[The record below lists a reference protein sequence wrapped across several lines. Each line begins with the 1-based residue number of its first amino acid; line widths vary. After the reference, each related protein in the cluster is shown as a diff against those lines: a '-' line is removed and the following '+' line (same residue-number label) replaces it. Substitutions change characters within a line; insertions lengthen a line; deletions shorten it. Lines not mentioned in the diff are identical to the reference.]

1 MPRKGAKGKAKA
13 KASGPKKDKK
23 GKAADELPMD
33 EFARICDESTKKSER
48 SGEERLPAP
57 FPKRGPRR
65 SRFKN
70 LAELKAYQAGIVSDS
85 SDDQQTAAGAPPVF
99 DEDGTPHVQY
109 ETVTD
114 ERDGRL
120 LGIILPNGE
129 LRMVLNAETPHDG
142 PLQTRKAEP
151 DEYITHGEPVRAA
164 TSRQSVGL
172 GITEAPFSSDI
183 EAHAIYAAE
192 LLKQFATVPDPPT
205 DPRATH
211 ANAAQWNLHIQELT
225 RAIRAVNAGSV
236 VVNNA
241 FNLGEAGDS
250 GEQLRERIHLEG
262 TFVSKEFAKPDAA
275 KARSLIDI
283 THAEMVKWVFR
294 RDNGNRE
301 TGDRDFRETFTRMWK
316 DQDNAV
322 EITKNYMD
330 PERKL
335 AHDRGIGDEVERL
348 MPELAD
354 AHLAGNVLEVA
365 HLRGIVD
372 SMIANPE
379 HHDGSGK
386 NAIVLKS
393 PILKLSEDEYYAIS
407 SPIESATNTLARSD
421 DVVPCDCHDC
431 SDARDMQDSGSTA
444 EKDEQQSVNKRVSSE
459 WSQWAESIKSTQP
472 RESSSNVLKGD
483 KPETGEQPEGGHA
496 LGPPSESPKN
506 PKPSKKKKKKT
517 KKKGKKI
524 SNPTPE
530 VVDLEGTEGDTENCT
545 TAADPPDLP
554 TPANISLPGE
564 DTKDSSAT
572 EHSTP
577 INTPPPEEDT
587 WDLIAADLSTPIETS
602 PAEEDT
608 TDSTAV
614 DFSTP
619 VNARLSIPINT
630 PPPEQGIRDT
640 TAVDI
645 CTPVKAHPSIPIDT
659 PPPEQDTKDS
669 IAVDLPDLATP
680 VKPELSTPVKA
691 PLPKEDAKDETQL
704 STPIGTPPPEGDV
717 AHPTFTEE
725 DMSCAE
731 TLVTLSSRESD
742 RKSDV
747 SEILMPKI
755 MAASRIPSITGLNPR
770 AKGFKR
776 VYYFP
781 KNERSIDSHPEEP
794 PKLVK
799 SVRNRSLNFFCPPS
813 HIECEIDGQGPAA
826 KDPYPR
832 EPPNLAGTARHCGM
846 NFLAEPEDETLS
858 PLRHIEAEIGGAE
871 EVVQPWVEDHEKTL
885 QPASPTMGPS
895 AHTDETETTPHFA
908 EPFEATVSPLP
919 PESLSEH
926 DSNLSTDDSNLPAN
940 DSNLPADDSNFPADD
955 SNLPTD
961 NSNLPT
967 DDSNFPT
974 DDSNFQTDDSNFQT
988 DEGDDNMA
996 KTPTSTVPLRVSTGQ
1011 QTNADLAAVPDWFH
1025 SELNKRL
1032 QPFVAEN
1039 EALKERV
1046 ALLDAQ
1052 LQPVIAE
1059 KEALQEQVANLD
1071 AQLQPVIAEK
1081 EAMQEQCAK
1090 LESQNEDSK
1099 GKIAY
1104 LEAFNSKFQNTNE
1117 VMTQLKKG
1125 MDELLKQSMNSSK
1138 PLLAPDDIDESEA
1151 TASDG
1156 TRDEHHGF
1164 GGEAVTVDDLMRADV
1179 RRRTKSASG

>member
-1 MPRKGAKGKAKA
+1 MTRKGAKGKAKA
-13 KASGPKKDKK
+13 KASGPKKGKK

-33 EFARICDESTKKSER
+33 EFARICDDSIKKNER
-48 SGEERLPAP
+48 TGEDQLPAP
-57 FPKRGPRR
+57 FPKPGPRR
-65 SRFKN
+65 SRFKS

-151 DEYITHGEPVRAA
+151 DEYITHGESVRAA
-164 TSRQSVGL
+164 TSHQPVGL
-172 GITEAPFSSDI
+172 GITETPFSCDQ
-183 EAHAIYAAE
+183 EANTIYAAE
-192 LLKQFATVPDPPT
+192 LLKNFATVPDPPK
-205 DPRATH
+205 DPSATH

-241 FNLGEAGDS
+241 FNVGEAGDS
-250 GEQLRERIHLEG
+250 GEQLRQRIHLEASFWRAG
-262 TFVSKEFAKPDAA
+262 GVRQQAFWEGGGDQTKVADLITQLRTFVSKEFVKPDAA
-275 KARSLIDI
+275 KARSSMDI

-294 RDNGNRE
+294 RDNGNHE

-335 AHDRGIGDEVERL
+335 AHDRGVGREVEQL

-365 HLRGIVD
+365 RLRGVVD
-372 SMIANPE
+372 
-379 HHDGSGK
+379 
-386 NAIVLKS
+386 
-393 PILKLSEDEYYAIS
+393 
-407 SPIESATNTLARSD
+407 TRSD
-421 DVVPCDCHDC
+421 DVVRCDCHDC
-431 SDARDMQDSGSTA
+431 SNSRDMQDSGSTA
-444 EKDEQQSVNKRVSSE
+444 EKDEKQGVNKCVSSD
-459 WSQWAESIKSTQP
+459 WPQWDESMQSIQP
-472 RESSSNVLKGD
+472 REAPFNVLKGD
-483 KPETGEQPEGGHA
+483 KPETGEQPEGDHA
-496 LGPPSESPKN
+496 PEPSSESPKN
-506 PKPSKKKKKKT
+506 PKPSKKKKKNKKKG

-530 VVDLEGTEGDTENCT
+530 VVDLEGTEGDTEDFT
-545 TAADPPDLP
+545 TAADLPEVHAELVDLTAKPGVLADLPDLP
-554 TPANISLPGE
+554 TPANISPPGE

-572 EHSTP
+572 GLSTP
-577 INTPPPEEDT
+577 IETPPPEEET
-587 WDLIAADLSTPIETS
+587 WDLLAADLSTPIETS
-602 PAEEDT
+602 PVEEDT

-614 DFSTP
+614 DFFTP
-619 VNARLSIPINT
+619 VKPRISIPIDT
-630 PPPEQGIRDT
+630 PPPEQDIRDT

-659 PPPEQDTKDS
+659 PPPEQDTRGS
-669 IAVDLPDLATP
+669 IAVDLPNLATP
-680 VKPELSTPVKA
+680 VEPELSTPVKT

-704 STPIGTPPPEGDV
+704 STPIETPPPKGDV
-717 AHPTFTEE
+717 ALPTFTEE

-731 TLVTLSSRESD
+731 TSVTLSSGESD
-742 RKSDV
+742 GKSDV

-755 MAASRIPSITGLNPR
+755 MAASRIPSITGLDPR
-770 AKGFKR
+770 AQGFKR

-781 KNERSIDSHPEEP
+781 KNEGSNDLHPEVP

-799 SVRNRSLNFFCPPS
+799 SVHDRSLNFFCPPS

-846 NFLAEPEDETLS
+846 NFLAEPEDETPS

-895 AHTDETETTPHFA
+895 AHTGKTEMTPHFA
-908 EPFEATVSPLP
+908 EPFEATVSPPP

-926 DSNLSTDDSNLPAN
+926 DSNL
-940 DSNLPADDSNFPADD
+940 PADDSNF
-955 SNLPTD
+955 
-961 NSNLPT
+961 PT

-974 DDSNFQTDDSNFQT
+974 DDSNFQTDDA
-988 DEGDDNMA
+988 DDNMA

-1011 QTNADLAAVPDWFH
+1011 QTDADLAAIPAW
-1025 SELNKRL
+1025 LNKCL
-1032 QPFVAEN
+1032 QSLVADN

-1046 ALLDAQ
+1046 TNLDAQ

-1059 KEALQEQVANLD
+1059 KEALR
-1071 AQLQPVIAEK
+1071 
-1081 EAMQEQCAK
+1081 EQCAK

-1104 LEAFNSKFQNTNE
+1104 LEAFNSKFQNTTE
-1117 VMTQLKKG
+1117 VMTQMKKE
-1125 MDELLKQSMNSSK
+1125 MDELLQLSRDTSK
-1138 PLLAPDDIDESEA
+1138 PLLGPDDIDESEA

-1156 TRDEHHGF
+1156 MRDEHHGF
-1164 GGEAVTVDDLMRADV
+1164 GGEAVTVDDLMMADV
-1179 RRRTKSASG
+1179 LRRIRRTKSASQ